1 MAEKGTIKTW
11 NDNRGFGFIT
21 PDSGGE
27 QIFVHIKDFSK
38 YYKRPKINLE
48 VTYTVSKDN
57 RGRKRAINVETE
69 NGQNQRERNL
79 SLPIIVST
87 TFIFIVVLSVLIH
100 KIPLLVLGIY
110 VVTSLI
116 TYVLYAKDKSAA
128 QDGTWRTPESTL
140 HFFSLIGGWPGALIA
155 QSKLRHKS
163 KKISFRIF
171 YWVTVMANFSG
182 FVWLFT
188 PKGAE
193 TIDSL
198 IIFYRN
204 INWL

>member
-69 NGQNQRERNL
+69 YGQREINL

-110 VVTSLI
+110 VVASLI
-116 TYVLYAKDKSAA
+116 TYALYAKDKSAA

>member
-69 NGQNQRERNL
+69 YGQREINL

-110 VVTSLI
+110 VVASLI
-116 TYVLYAKDKSAA
+116 TYALYAKDKSAA

-163 KKISFRIF
+163 KKISC
-171 YWVTVMANFSG
+171 
-182 FVWLFT
+182 
-188 PKGAE
+188 
-193 TIDSL
+193 
-198 IIFYRN
+198 
-204 INWL
+204 

>member
-38 YYKRPKINLE
+38 YHKRPKINLE
-48 VTYTVSKDN
+48 VTYTISRDY

-69 NGQNQRERNL
+69 YGQREINL

-87 TFIFIVVLSVLIH
+87 TFIFIVVLSVLIN
-100 KIPLLVLGIY
+100 KISLLVLGIY
-110 VVTSLI
+110 VVASLI
-116 TYVLYAKDKSAA
+116 TYALYAKDKSAA
-128 QDGTWRTPESTL
+128 QTGSWRTPESTL

-155 QSKLRHKS
+155 QNKLRHKS
-163 KKISFRIF
+163 KKISFRIV

-204 INWL
+204 IN